1 LEFLSSSAFTTAVET
16 LPRNTMGK
24 VQKNLL
30 RERFADAYSTANL
43 SASAAHKQAII
54 WQPRRLRDRSAIP
67 ASQFVMSAFW
77 QRPIALLI

>member
-30 RERFADAYSTANL
+30 RERFADAYS
-43 SASAAHKQAII
+43 ASVQ
-54 WQPRRLRDRSAIP
+54 QPT
-67 ASQFVMSAFW
+67 
-77 QRPIALLI
+77 